1 MYGIVSSRHSYVKS
15 MESTYRVITL
25 VKKATMLNNLDL
37 ATDKEGNGLIAEESR
52 PSWAAL
58 GGINVE
64 ETSINN
70 VEIG

>member
-1 MYGIVSSRHSYVKS
+1 
-15 MESTYRVITL
+15 
-25 VKKATMLNNLDL
+25 MLNNLDL